1 MNQITFKKET
11 FVFLHRIHYKDKNH
25 SNWARYTYT
34 NMAIIY
40 SWFFFRMKGFF
51 LNNFFLKFEIV

>member
-40 SWFFFRMKGFF
+40 SWFFFRMKGFP
-51 LNNFFLKFEIV
+51 FE